1 MISNINLIIFFL
13 KGFINKINL
22 NLKNTSKK
30 GRNSNIYS
38 NDFDSDNFILID
50 YLLSLPL
57 IKEKNDF
64 IYSFTPKIL
73 TMYSPFDS
81 ENISNEDRQLNI
93 TNIFSSNRL
102 GQNDSLEG
110 GQSLTLGFDYELQ
123 TIENK
128 KIFTSK
134 LGQVF
139 RDKNDDKLP
148 ITSSMTNKSSDIV
161 GQIGIYPNDNIN
173 FNYNFSADNSLDT
186 MNYNYTTAGIKINN
200 FITSFEFLEEN
211 NFIGSDSYFS
221 RNIAYNFNESNSI
234 KLNTRRNRKR
244 DLTEFYN
251 LIYEYKNDCL
261 VAAIEYNKNYYDDR
275 DIKPNEEIF
284 FSLTITPFT
293 TVDSPQ
299 F

>member
-1 MISNINLIIFFL
+1 
-13 KGFINKINL
+13 
-22 NLKNTSKK
+22 
-30 GRNSNIYS
+30 
-38 NDFDSDNFILID
+38 
-50 YLLSLPL
+50 
-57 IKEKNDF
+57 
-64 IYSFTPKIL
+64 
-73 TMYSPFDS
+73 MYSPFDS

-244 DLTEFYN
+244 DLTEYYN
-251 LIYEYKNDCL
+251 LIYQYKNDCL
-261 VAAIEYNKNYYDDR
+261 AASVEYNKNYYDDR